1 MFNLDLANQNGF
13 YFNCTR
19 TQGNVCFNNND
30 VPIIK
35 NVSKTL
41 YMYYNND
48 MMCNLYK

>member
-1 MFNLDLANQNGF
+1 MFNLDLAIQYGF
-13 YFNCTR
+13 YFNYTR
-19 TQGNVCFNNND
+19 TQGNDRFNNND

-35 NVSKTL
+35 IVSKTL